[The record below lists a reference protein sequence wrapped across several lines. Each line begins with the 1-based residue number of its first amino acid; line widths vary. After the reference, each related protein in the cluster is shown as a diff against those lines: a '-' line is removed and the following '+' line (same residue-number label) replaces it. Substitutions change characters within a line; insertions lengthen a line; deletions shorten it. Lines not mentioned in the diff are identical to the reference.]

1 MLSPYVHT
9 NIQESYSNQ
18 EKQCAFIESIRYGTY
33 DSYGE
38 FYSSSSQSTT
48 SSQEHVAVT
57 GVQTFFIVTFG
68 LICSGCAAYACFIHH
83 QITNLLLRSLSLGLV
98 DAQRS
103 KSCERAGRSMSR
115 NRRSGRSAIWIADNW
130 NSLICSY
137 FRIKNI
143 YIIIW
148 SLKSHLSHDSSA
160 DLINFMKKK
169 IIKWYLFLFGKN
181 NYVLQQQNFKR

>member
-103 KSCERAGRSMSR
+103 KSCERVGRSMSR
-115 NRRSGRSAIWIADNW
+115 NRRSGRSA
-130 NSLICSY
+130 S
-137 FRIKNI
+137 R
-143 YIIIW
+143 
-148 SLKSHLSHDSSA
+148 KSGRSRDKSGGRSV
-160 DLINFMKKK
+160 DKK
-169 IIKWYLFLFGKN
+169 IGRSASRRERRKQREFERESDREDQYKPPHEGDWEEN
-181 NYVLQQQNFKR
+181 PRNVV